1 MRASLPTGV
10 ALALLYWAVG
20 YPAIH
25 LAIPPGYTAP
35 FFPPAGIALA
45 ALLVFGLRLWPAV
58 FAGSALI
65 QLATAWP
72 LLGNPGWSLLGPL
85 AVPVGATLQAVV
97 GVLLARRL
105 LAPADML
112 DTAGAV
118 MRFLGVCVPLS
129 GLVCSTIGV
138 SALVWAGV
146 IPGADALFNW
156 WTWWTGDTLGM
167 LVAAPLTLVFIGR
180 PAQDWRR
187 RRLGVVLPMSIALV
201 LLALAYQQ
209 VVSWEQ
215 SRLRAQFER
224 DSSHLSG
231 LLRKRLEEQV
241 DMVRSIERL
250 LLASDHVSRDDFREF
265 VAPWMRNH
273 PGTRSF
279 TWNRHVPHAARAAFE
294 QEMRE
299 EHLVD
304 YRILDRDA
312 SGRTHLAAT
321 RSEYFPVV
329 HVEPEEGNRTVLGM
343 DPLSFPIAGEA
354 IERSLSS
361 GQPAVSARLRLV
373 QEPREPHAVVLYQ
386 AVFATAEDASTR
398 VPLGLVSAA
407 LGMDDLLAP
416 ISGQAAAQGIALQ
429 LTDQGAE
436 DAPALLA
443 GGDRA
448 KESVWPDEALT
459 HTVRIDFAGR
469 EWALQT
475 RALPQYTESLR
486 SWAAWATIAVG
497 VLASGMLGALLL
509 ITTGNR
515 RRIEALVERR
525 TAELEAASARLHE
538 NQTALVDAQR
548 IARLGSWETITGRE
562 GLNASVELHL
572 LLACTSDRLSSL
584 DDLVDAIAPAS
595 RSALLDAIEHAA
607 AGSGRIMLDCNTEGL
622 PRRTL
627 QFRIEGEHVDGRLQ
641 RIRGTAQDV
650 TALREAEAR
659 IRYLARFD
667 PLTGLLNRSAW
678 QDHAQDVLRHAVRHE
693 DRCAIL
699 FLDLDDF
706 KRVNDSLGHAA
717 GDRLLTQVAGR
728 LSGCVREEDLV
739 ARIGGDEFVILLPR
753 IAHAEEPARV
763 AERVLEALARPLQID
778 GQPLHV
784 GGSIGIAL
792 YPADGGE
799 IDSLLKHA
807 DTAMY
812 EAKEA
817 GRNAYR
823 FFLPEMTQRVTH
835 RLQIE
840 AELRSAI
847 EIGELRLH
855 YQPQIDAESGRVCGC
870 EALVRWQHPER
881 GLISPDQ
888 FIPFAEQSGLIVPLG
903 EWVLRE
909 ACLQQVR
916 WRDAGLPPLDVAIN
930 ISALQFRRRDFV
942 ATVAR
947 VLAETGADPARIELE
962 ITESA
967 LMDASAELV
976 ASFDQLVGLGLTLA
990 LDDFGTGYSSLS
1002 YLKRLPLRRLKIDR
1016 SFVDG
1021 LPDHPE
1027 DVAITSATLSLARD
1041 LGLEVVA
1048 EGVETLEQ
1056 RSYLS
1061 SRGCRAMQG
1070 YLFSKPLGV
1079 REFGEWF
1086 ERQVAALA

>member
-1 MRASLPTGV
+1 MPWCSIKPFS
-10 ALALLYWAVG
+10 
-20 YPAIH
+20 
-25 LAIPPGYTAP
+25 PP
-35 FFPPAGIALA
+35 
-45 ALLVFGLRLWPAV
+45 
-58 FAGSALI
+58 
-65 QLATAWP
+65 
-72 LLGNPGWSLLGPL
+72 
-85 AVPVGATLQAVV
+85 
-97 GVLLARRL
+97 RRL
-105 LAPADML
+105 HRSAP
-112 DTAGAV
+112 
-118 MRFLGVCVPLS
+118 
-129 GLVCSTIGV
+129 
-138 SALVWAGV
+138 
-146 IPGADALFNW
+146 
-156 WTWWTGDTLGM
+156 
-167 LVAAPLTLVFIGR
+167 
-180 PAQDWRR
+180 
-187 RRLGVVLPMSIALV
+187 
-201 LLALAYQQ
+201 
-209 VVSWEQ
+209 
-215 SRLRAQFER
+215 
-224 DSSHLSG
+224 
-231 LLRKRLEEQV
+231 
-241 DMVRSIERL
+241 
-250 LLASDHVSRDDFREF
+250 
-265 VAPWMRNH
+265 
-273 PGTRSF
+273 
-279 TWNRHVPHAARAAFE
+279 
-294 QEMRE
+294 
-299 EHLVD
+299 
-304 YRILDRDA
+304 
-312 SGRTHLAAT
+312 
-321 RSEYFPVV
+321 RSESCPR
-329 HVEPEEGNRTVLGM
+329 HWAWTTC
-343 DPLSFPIAGEA
+343 S
-354 IERSLSS
+354 
-361 GQPAVSARLRLV
+361 QPFHARLRRRASRCDS
-373 QEPREPHAVVLYQ
+373 PT
-386 AVFATAEDASTR
+386 ATPGPSRRCSPATI
-398 VPLGLVSAA
+398 
-407 LGMDDLLAP
+407 AP
-416 ISGQAAAQGIALQ
+416 Q
-429 LTDQGAE
+429 
-436 DAPALLA
+436 
-443 GGDRA
+443 
-448 KESVWPDEALT
+448 ESVWPEEALT
-459 HTVRIDFAGR
+459 RTTRIDFAGR
-469 EWALQT
+469 EWELQT

-823 FFLPEMTQRVTH
+823 FFLPEMTQRVTR

-840 AELRSAI
+840 AELRRGDRERRAAPALPAPDRCS
-847 EIGELRLH
+847 ERPGMRLRG
-855 YQPQIDAESGRVCGC
+855 AG
-870 EALVRWQHPER
+870 ALAAPR
-881 GLISPDQ
+881 
-888 FIPFAEQSGLIVPLG
+888 
-903 EWVLRE
+903 
-909 ACLQQVR
+909 
-916 WRDAGLPPLDVAIN
+916 AGP
-930 ISALQFRRRDFV
+930 
-942 ATVAR
+942 
-947 VLAETGADPARIELE
+947 DPARP
-962 ITESA
+962 A
-967 LMDASAELV
+967 
-976 ASFDQLVGLGLTLA
+976 
-990 LDDFGTGYSSLS
+990 SSLS
-1002 YLKRLPLRRLKIDR
+1002 PN
-1016 SFVDG
+1016 
-1021 LPDHPE
+1021 
-1027 DVAITSATLSLARD
+1027 
-1041 LGLEVVA
+1041 
-1048 EGVETLEQ
+1048 
-1056 RSYLS
+1056 
-1061 SRGCRAMQG
+1061 RA
-1070 YLFSKPLGV
+1070 
-1079 REFGEWF
+1079 
-1086 ERQVAALA
+1086 A

>member
-1 MRASLPTGV
+1 
-10 ALALLYWAVG
+10 
-20 YPAIH
+20 
-25 LAIPPGYTAP
+25 
-35 FFPPAGIALA
+35 
-45 ALLVFGLRLWPAV
+45 
-58 FAGSALI
+58 
-65 QLATAWP
+65 
-72 LLGNPGWSLLGPL
+72 
-85 AVPVGATLQAVV
+85 
-97 GVLLARRL
+97 
-105 LAPADML
+105 
-112 DTAGAV
+112 
-118 MRFLGVCVPLS
+118 
-129 GLVCSTIGV
+129 
-138 SALVWAGV
+138 
-146 IPGADALFNW
+146 
-156 WTWWTGDTLGM
+156 
-167 LVAAPLTLVFIGR
+167 
-180 PAQDWRR
+180 
-187 RRLGVVLPMSIALV
+187 
-201 LLALAYQQ
+201 
-209 VVSWEQ
+209 
-215 SRLRAQFER
+215 
-224 DSSHLSG
+224 
-231 LLRKRLEEQV
+231 
-241 DMVRSIERL
+241 
-250 LLASDHVSRDDFREF
+250 
-265 VAPWMRNH
+265 
-273 PGTRSF
+273 
-279 TWNRHVPHAARAAFE
+279 
-294 QEMRE
+294 
-299 EHLVD
+299 
-304 YRILDRDA
+304 
-312 SGRTHLAAT
+312 
-321 RSEYFPVV
+321 
-329 HVEPEEGNRTVLGM
+329 
-343 DPLSFPIAGEA
+343 
-354 IERSLSS
+354 
-361 GQPAVSARLRLV
+361 
-373 QEPREPHAVVLYQ
+373 
-386 AVFATAEDASTR
+386 
-398 VPLGLVSAA
+398 
-407 LGMDDLLAP
+407 
-416 ISGQAAAQGIALQ
+416 
-429 LTDQGAE
+429 
-436 DAPALLA
+436 
-443 GGDRA
+443 
-448 KESVWPDEALT
+448 
-459 HTVRIDFAGR
+459 
-469 EWALQT
+469 
-475 RALPQYTESLR
+475 
-486 SWAAWATIAVG
+486 
-497 VLASGMLGALLL
+497 
-509 ITTGNR
+509 
-515 RRIEALVERR
+515 
-525 TAELEAASARLHE
+525 
-538 NQTALVDAQR
+538 
-548 IARLGSWETITGRE
+548 
-562 GLNASVELHL
+562 
-572 LLACTSDRLSSL
+572 
-584 DDLVDAIAPAS
+584 
-595 RSALLDAIEHAA
+595 
-607 AGSGRIMLDCNTEGL
+607 
-622 PRRTL
+622 
-627 QFRIEGEHVDGRLQ
+627 
-641 RIRGTAQDV
+641 
-650 TALREAEAR
+650 
-659 IRYLARFD
+659 
-667 PLTGLLNRSAW
+667 
-678 QDHAQDVLRHAVRHE
+678 
-693 DRCAIL
+693 
-699 FLDLDDF
+699 
-706 KRVNDSLGHAA
+706 
-717 GDRLLTQVAGR
+717 VAGR

-840 AELRSAI
+840 AELRRAI

-1086 ERQVAALA
+1086 ERQMAALA